1 MHASKKISIATD
13 RVVKAFND
21 ITVNAGESIINDG
34 EINAL
39 LGTGTTAVTTLD
51 LSNNGLI
58 GGYDVTINSDA
69 IENIGALYAKNDL
82 SVVGET
88 LNNSGVIRSN
98 RDMDLLIEDTL
109 SNQKEGTIYS
119 DGSLSIAANG
129 VKDKINTIDN
139 YGVIQSGNN
148 LNISAKTLNNLA
160 DAPVINP
167 VTASTTTVIP
177 QGGANDFD
185 IITVTTTTDVIDVPN
200 DPALILSAGDMSID
214 AENIN
219 NFYSLI
225 ASDADMIL
233 NADSV
238 KNVGNVL
245 VTTVVTVT
253 TKYRDEKYCS
263 RKVLGSCVSH
273 KHRPG
278 YRGTFTTT
286 ENERIPLSNAG
297 IIAKN
302 SISGNVVTLNNLSD
316 QLNGALDAQQILDN
330 LATITVLET
339 SSSQLQE
346 LTVLLQNANTELIES
361 IGTTSNIDAI
371 ITDAVDKNDLSVF
384 NENMTLLQTDLH
396 QAITDSADSIS
407 TFETLIATIK
417 TQNTAEGTHY
427 DTAALESTLEQL
439 KNNISAVEQ
448 HLSDI
453 ETLQAS
459 LQTLN
464 DLQTQKDSF
473 LASDQA
479 IRTLMTENTEVLDTL
494 DIAPLTS
501 GFEVASDALRAEV
514 NTALA
519 LQENVEYKIITQDE
533 GLYQTNLHRNL
544 TANPAIAYSE
554 STEAIIDGITL
565 PQGKYGLF
573 LVNQDINHPYLI
585 EQNPLYTDYNTFIS
599 SDYILERLGF
609 EPDNT
614 LKRLGDGA
622 YETQLVRDSVI
633 RLSGER
639 YLGNYTSDAEQYQ
652 ALMDNAL
659 RVQAELG
666 LVIGVSLT
674 QDQIAGLADNI
685 VWLEE
690 KTIEGIKVLVPRVY
704 LASGALNESG
714 PKIAAN
720 TIDLNVANS
729 LTNDGVIQASDTLSL
744 NAKTIKNI
752 NGVLS
757 SGGDMAVQTQGD
769 LTNTSG
775 TISSGGDMSLRAGGA
790 ITSDVTSQQVQYNYA
805 RGVQTATQK
814 GKTSQISAGG
824 TLSAQ
829 ADQSITLNNADVK
842 AKEDVTLISQ
852 NGDVNVDAFKTDDAY
867 DFRLKNGYTKGNST
881 TYEGSSITGKNVS
894 LGGDKITLT
903 ASAIDAQGNLVLAGK
918 EEVALIAQN
927 DHTYTDTKIKSSN
940 GLFGSKVQQDT
951 VYKESTVGS
960 TLNAQNITIASGKD
974 VTLQAADLKAADTIE
989 VDAAGDINVLAKEYR
1004 EGELHSVK
1012 KSSFGGLIGSSTLD
1026 SKDALKLHEATL
1038 KTEAKNIIMN
1048 SGKDINVVASNVSAG
1063 DTLGLKA
1070 SQNVNVLSDEEQNT
1084 QQHYSK
1090 KSGLS
1095 LGFSDGMLTVA
1106 EEKQTSD
1113 ANANIMQK
1121 SSSLSGKTLSVEA
1134 GQDVTAIG
1142 SNMTASTIDV
1152 NAQRDVNL
1160 LSATESASH
1169 EHKESIAKAGIGVTL
1184 NMNEAS
1190 LFAGVITKSDKL
1202 GEGQTQE
1209 VGSQLVGDNISVHSG
1224 NSTNVLAS
1232 NVVASND
1239 ISIQADKNINILSQ
1253 DATTYKNQVHE
1264 ELKAGIKVG
1273 VQQHVT
1279 DAAKQLADTA
1289 ESFPES
1295 DNAVSAGSKVLKSV
1309 DLITNT
1315 LSHSVSAG
1323 FDAIAEMSKSET
1335 SSESTSAQSS
1345 TIAAGHDV
1353 TLDAAKEITVAGSDI
1368 IANNKIS
1375 MNAEAITLKSS
1386 GQNASSSSSEKS
1398 GSLKVTLYGTN
1409 EGQVDA
1415 SYAQSKNRSN
1425 NTIQR
1430 DTYVAGNDIIINTSG
1445 DTTLHGAHVTANIVT
1460 ANVGGNLNLISVQ
1473 DTGSSKGDSE
1483 SISLSTAG
1491 SGSVGAGKSSS
1502 SKAWVEEQTG
1512 IIATEKVD
1520 ITVAKNT
1527 DLQGAIIATKDA
1539 NGNDANNVHLTTGT
1553 LSASDISDHDKSTS
1567 MNIGIGNISASQF
1580 QANSKGTTGATLE
1593 ARYGYSDKE
1602 QINRATIGG
1611 GTITLTDQETVPTTL
1626 NRDTSKAQE
1635 ITKNESENYDVYAS
1649 QSSINQTL
1657 NPTQTAKDWGQ
1668 AIDDMGLSV
1677 HKEITENLPDSNSKG
1692 LAGVVGTVLDTA
1704 GGAGVLPSQG
1714 NAGGYV
1720 TQIATQLF
1728 GDNRTGIIVE
1738 SKETLLKAGV
1748 SKDDIQEVILI
1759 KTEKGVKK
1767 AEDFKDTDTVLDT
1780 VTVYRTDPNKTV
1792 IIGDLTDKTGDPS
1805 LENYKIRLSAEDVKN
1820 SGITHLFTNG
1830 MFNSID
1836 TAAYNQQTQ
1845 QGRADGILNYNQQHG
1860 IVGDLLESAQDALA
1874 VNTGLSALGTGG
1886 ARQTGEVIDQM
1897 ATITQGN
1904 LTVGAHSQGTL
1915 MSQVGMEKNKEHLQ
1929 ELVQGNKDSKFLVGY
1944 AGSPVNH
1951 QIAEELVSDIYGG
1964 KDAIKTHIKDGTI
1977 GDVFRSNVSPQ
1988 DAVGS
1993 FLGWQSAGINN
2004 SENLGN
2010 NVWESFLATPRLF
2023 GIGGDSSHSY
2033 YPCVIGCGNE
2043 NYTPDIKNYYT
2054 PDAKDGVKEHPRSE
2068 YYQDNFTNEKGQ
2080 RTINMDL
2087 LPQSDKS
2094 DSTQPN
2100 TQTILDTIKG

>member
-1 MHASKKISIATD
+1 MFTQLYRQSISCILSSILLGNMLYADGIVVDTAAAQKYQATMDTTANHIPLINIVKPNSTGLSHNKFKEFNVESQGIILNNATSAVSTQLGGWVQGNANLGATPARVILNEVTGTNRSLLYGYTEVAGHSADVIVANPNGITVNGGGFINTSRATLTTGTAVLNGETLEGFHVQRGDILIDGEGMNVDNIDRVELYTKALMLNAALYAKKLDVVTGENTITRDGTVTSDNITGSEEFSIDSSLLGGIYGSTIRLIATDKGVGVNLPPITYASNALSLSADGKIILSKIVADQMVAVDSSGSDITVTEDIAANDISLHAGKKISIATD

-109 SNQKEGTIYS
+109 SNQKKGTIYS

-148 LNISAKTLNNLA
+148 INISAKTLNNLA

-263 RKVLGSCVSH
+263 RKFMGGCVSH

-501 GFEVASDALRAEV
+501 GFEVASDALRTEV

-903 ASAIDAQGNLVLAGK
+903 ASAIDAQENLVLAGK

-1004 EGELHSVK
+1004 EGEMHYTK
-1012 KSSFGGLIGSSTLD
+1012 KSGFLGLSGSVSLD
-1026 SKDALKLHEATL
+1026 QTDALKLHEATL

-1048 SGKDINVVASNVSAG
+1048 SGKDINIIASEITSAA
-1063 DTLGLKA
+1063 DVQLKA
-1070 SQNVNVLSDEEQNT
+1070 FENLNIVAGEE
-1084 QQHYSK
+1084 
-1090 KSGLS
+1090 
-1095 LGFSDGMLTVA
+1095 
-1106 EEKQTSD
+1106 
-1113 ANANIMQK
+1113 
-1121 SSSLSGKTLSVEA
+1121 
-1134 GQDVTAIG
+1134 
-1142 SNMTASTIDV
+1142 
-1152 NAQRDVNL
+1152 
-1160 LSATESASH
+1160 
-1169 EHKESIAKAGIGVTL
+1169 
-1184 NMNEAS
+1184 
-1190 LFAGVITKSDKL
+1190 
-1202 GEGQTQE
+1202 
-1209 VGSQLVGDNISVHSG
+1209 
-1224 NSTNVLAS
+1224 
-1232 NVVASND
+1232 
-1239 ISIQADKNINILSQ
+1239 
-1253 DATTYKNQVHE
+1253 
-1264 ELKAGIKVG
+1264 
-1273 VQQHVT
+1273 
-1279 DAAKQLADTA
+1279 
-1289 ESFPES
+1289 
-1295 DNAVSAGSKVLKSV
+1295 
-1309 DLITNT
+1309 
-1315 LSHSVSAG
+1315 
-1323 FDAIAEMSKSET
+1323 SKSEKHVYEKT
-1335 SSESTSAQSS
+1335 SFNPLGVLNLVG
-1345 TIAAGHDV
+1345 IDAGPIYTQDIHNKDNYD
-1353 TLDAAKEITVAGSDI
+1353 TTAK
-1368 IANNKIS
+1368 
-1375 MNAEAITLKSS
+1375 
-1386 GQNASSSSSEKS
+1386 ASS
-1398 GSLKVTLYGTN
+1398 V
-1409 EGQVDA
+1409 
-1415 SYAQSKNRSN
+1415 
-1425 NTIQR
+1425 
-1430 DTYVAGNDIIINTSG
+1430 
-1445 DTTLHGAHVTANIVT
+1445 
-1460 ANVGGNLNLISVQ
+1460 
-1473 DTGSSKGDSE
+1473 
-1483 SISLSTAG
+1483 
-1491 SGSVGAGKSSS
+1491 
-1502 SKAWVEEQTG
+1502 
-1512 IIATEKVD
+1512 
-1520 ITVAKNT
+1520 
-1527 DLQGAIIATKDA
+1527 
-1539 NGNDANNVHLTTGT
+1539 
-1553 LSASDISDHDKSTS
+1553 
-1567 MNIGIGNISASQF
+1567 
-1580 QANSKGTTGATLE
+1580 
-1593 ARYGYSDKE
+1593 
-1602 QINRATIGG
+1602 
-1611 GTITLTDQETVPTTL
+1611 
-1626 NRDTSKAQE
+1626 
-1635 ITKNESENYDVYAS
+1635 
-1649 QSSINQTL
+1649 
-1657 NPTQTAKDWGQ
+1657 
-1668 AIDDMGLSV
+1668 
-1677 HKEITENLPDSNSKG
+1677 
-1692 LAGVVGTVLDTA
+1692 TA
-1704 GGAGVLPSQG
+1704 GGNIVA
-1714 NAGGYV
+1714 
-1720 TQIATQLF
+1720 
-1728 GDNRTGIIVE
+1728 DTGTTNIVG
-1738 SKETLLKAGV
+1738 S
-1748 SKDDIQEVILI
+1748 
-1759 KTEKGVKK
+1759 
-1767 AEDFKDTDTVLDT
+1767 
-1780 VTVYRTDPNKTV
+1780 N
-1792 IIGDLTDKTGDPS
+1792 
-1805 LENYKIRLSAEDVKN
+1805 LSAGEDVAITADIG
-1820 SGITHLFTNG
+1820 GIN
-1830 MFNSID
+1830 I
-1836 TAAYNQQTQ
+1836 
-1845 QGRADGILNYNQQHG
+1845 
-1860 IVGDLLESAQDALA
+1860 ESAQELHNASTLDREIEVKLANIFTSSADAFINA
-1874 VNTGLSALGTGG
+1874 HKMDDTKLSYNIAS
-1886 ARQTGEVIDQM
+1886 
-1897 ATITQGN
+1897 ATY
-1904 LTVGAHSQGTL
+1904 
-1915 MSQVGMEKNKEHLQ
+1915 
-1929 ELVQGNKDSKFLVGY
+1929 D
-1944 AGSPVNH
+1944 
-1951 QIAEELVSDIYGG
+1951 
-1964 KDAIKTHIKDGTI
+1964 
-1977 GDVFRSNVSPQ
+1977 
-1988 DAVGS
+1988 
-1993 FLGWQSAGINN
+1993 
-2004 SENLGN
+2004 
-2010 NVWESFLATPRLF
+2010 EST
-2023 GIGGDSSHSY
+2023 
-2033 YPCVIGCGNE
+2033 
-2043 NYTPDIKNYYT
+2043 TT
-2054 PDAKDGVKEHPRSE
+2054 
-2068 YYQDNFTNEKGQ
+2068 
-2080 RTINMDL
+2080 
-2087 LPQSDKS
+2087 
-2094 DSTQPN
+2094 
-2100 TQTILDTIKG
+2100 